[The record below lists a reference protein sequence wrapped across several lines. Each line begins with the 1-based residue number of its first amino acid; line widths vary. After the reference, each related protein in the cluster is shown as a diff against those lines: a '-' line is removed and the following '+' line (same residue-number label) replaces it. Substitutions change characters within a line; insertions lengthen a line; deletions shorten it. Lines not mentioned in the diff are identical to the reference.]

1 MAPTIALFVLTAI
14 LLRGVGYSDAA
25 HVMEV
30 AVTGHYGVTAAV
42 GGHVD
47 ANRATAGLWSSASIV
62 IFFAVAKRRP
72 SE

>member
-1 MAPTIALFVLTAI
+1 
-14 LLRGVGYSDAA
+14 
-25 HVMEV
+25 MEV
-30 AVTGHYGVTAAV
+30 AVTDYYGVAAAV

>member
-1 MAPTIALFVLTAI
+1 
-14 LLRGVGYSDAA
+14 
-25 HVMEV
+25 MEV
-30 AVTGHYGVTAAV
+30 TVTGYYGVAAAV

-47 ANRATAGLWSSASIV
+47 ANEVTAGLWSSASIV